1 MRRTT
6 KLLVL
11 TDLDGTLLDFFTYSF
26 EAALPAL
33 NLLGERGVPVVIVTS
48 KTRAE
53 IEPLLESL
61 PLISKLFVTE
71 NGSAVHLDR
80 RFPIPRGLPVELR
93 AGYRVVLL
101 GRRYEEVL
109 DALDRA
115 ASSCGVRVTGFRDMS
130 ALEVAGL
137 TGLGIEGAARAKDR
151 EFSEPFVFEG
161 SEAELRCLKEA
172 LAGSGMNCLEGGR
185 LYHAL
190 GRSDKGLAARL
201 VIDLFRSMPGA
212 YRWRSVALGDGPN
225 DLAML
230 KSADVA
236 VIVRRPDG
244 TWVDYDPPTGQR
256 VLRTLGVGP
265 AGWNEAMTELLEET

>member
-1 MRRTT
+1 MRKTT
-6 KLLVL
+6 KLLIF
-11 TDLDGTLLDFFTYSF
+11 TDLDGTLLDFSTYSF

-33 NLLGERGVPVVIVTS
+33 NLLGERGVPLVIVSS

-61 PLISKLFVTE
+61 PSISKLFVTE

-80 RFPIPRGLPVELR
+80 RLPIPRGFPVVLR
-93 AGYRVVLL
+93 AGYRVILL
-101 GRRYEEVL
+101 GRRYDEVL
-109 DALDRA
+109 DALHRA
-115 ASSCGVRVTGFRDMS
+115 ASSCGARVKGFHDMS
-130 ALEVAGL
+130 AQEVSGL
-137 TGLGIEGAARAKDR
+137 TGLGMEEATRAKDR

-161 SEAELRCLKEA
+161 SEAELRCLKES
-172 LAGSGMNCLEGGR
+172 LAGSGMSCLEGGR

-190 GRSDKGLAARL
+190 GRTDKGLATRL
-201 VIDLFRSMPGA
+201 VIDLFQTTPGA
-212 YRWRSVALGDGPN
+212 YRWKSVALGDGPN

-244 TWVDYDPPTGQR
+244 TWMDYDPPPGQR
-256 VLRTLGVGP
+256 VLQTSGAGP
-265 AGWNEAMTELLEET
+265 AGWSEAVTELLEET